1 MAATQLT
8 RKLPRVVF
16 GSSLLSFQGRRQ
28 PLNAI
33 RRAATPQQHDATT
46 AAAAPQPAV
55 SRPAT
60 CWPTTQQRELV
71 NDVHHLEQSFLQPP
85 AAHSLEPA
93 AALQATVAQAVAV
106 AATTTAAA
114 AGTAAASAEVSSTGL
129 RVQVHSTCIQA
140 LSLRETARTAE
151 RKLGAGLSAVG
162 YAILIMAAAV
172 MYDRGW
178 NNLLDSF
185 DESVLGDVCCMV
197 AGLGMVFGVKLM
209 GWQPKDFFNV

>member
-1 MAATQLT
+1 MAATQITLNF
-8 RKLPRVVF
+8 PRVIL
-16 GSSLLSFQGRRQ
+16 GSSLSLYRGRRQ

-33 RRAATPQQHDATT
+33 RGAATPQQHDANT
-46 AAAAPQPAV
+46 AAPQSEA

-151 RKLGAGLSAVG
+151 QKLGAELSAVG

-178 NNLLDSF
+178 NNLMDSF
-185 DESVLGDVCCMV
+185 DDSVLGDVCCMV